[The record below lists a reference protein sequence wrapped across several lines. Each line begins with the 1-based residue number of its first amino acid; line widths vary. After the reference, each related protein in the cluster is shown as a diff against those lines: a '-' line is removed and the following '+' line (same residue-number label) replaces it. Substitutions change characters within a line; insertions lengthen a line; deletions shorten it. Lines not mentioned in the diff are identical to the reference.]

1 MDSFGSDTVIG
12 PQVRLILMDCFET
25 LVQFGDHG
33 YSARLGVDLFLDTFA
48 VGQHIPV
55 VVISDAPEAAIV
67 GALRQA
73 KLLSRIATIHDGQV
87 SEPLG
92 AGRSRKRLDL
102 PLRELG
108 VRPDQAVFI
117 GDSQLDAEAARH
129 HRVPFIRVPR
139 SEDRT
144 FSFERLIAG
153 PSRYRSGE
161 FTLHVENEYRRP

>member
-33 YSARLGVDLFLDTFA
+33 YSARLGVDVFLDTF
-48 VGQHIPV
+48 VVTQHLPV
-55 VVISDAPEAAIV
+55 VVISDAPESAIV

-73 KLLSRIATIHDGQV
+73 KLLSRIASIHDGRAG
-87 SEPLG
+87 EDLG

-108 VRPDQAVFI
+108 VRPRQAVFI
-117 GDSQLDAEAARH
+117 GDSQLDAEAAQFH
-129 HRVPFIRVPR
+129 GVPFIRVPR
-139 SEDRT
+139 SEDRS

-161 FTLHVENEYRRP
+161 FAVHLQNEYRQP